1 MPTANLALIDLG
13 RAPLAAPDFSQAQ
26 RLALKAE
33 STAAGAKLGR
43 ELINRDW

>member
-13 RAPLAAPDFSQAQ
+13 RAPLAARDFSQAR

-33 STAAGAKLGR
+33 STAGAKLGR